1 MSKAVI
7 TGIGMLFG
15 DGKTPEEFCDLIVN
29 GESAISISEM
39 PQYKRKGLNFAD
51 SFTKKVCFTAEKAIE
66 DSGAE
71 LSEELCRNTGV
82 FLGTSFGNLK
92 SIMDFETKYF
102 RKGIKGIT
110 PTIFSNTVMNTT
122 AGQVAISFGFSGM
135 NMTESSGSSAG
146 AEALLCCA
154 DMIESGRVDAAVAGG
169 AEEYCGMYGG
179 YMADYNV
186 AVSDGFCEFYIENS
200 ERAMS
205 RNADIYCEIMG
216 GRTMYSYD
224 LSSEDVRDN
233 ISAALKDAGCTK
245 DDIGMVISC
254 GSMRDIENTALDNL
268 KITDNRIDMYK
279 STGELYGAGV
289 PFGMICAMVVAEK
302 RIPVLINSVGFDG
315 YISSILICR

>member
-7 TGIGMLFG
+7 TGIGTLFG
-15 DGKTPEEFCDLIVN
+15 DGINPEELCELVVK
-29 GESAISISEM
+29 GENVVSISEM

-122 AGQVAISFGFSGM
+122 AGQVAILFGFSGM

-154 DMIESGRVDAAVAGG
+154 DMIESGRIVAAVAGG

-179 YMADYNV
+179 YMAENNGSE
-186 AVSDGFCEFYIENS
+186 SDGFCEFYIENR

-205 RNADIYCEIMG
+205 RSADIYGEIMG
-216 GRTMYSYD
+216 GRTMYAYD
-224 LSSEDVRDN
+224 LSFEDVRDN
-233 ISAALKDAGCTK
+233 ISAALKDACCTQ

-254 GSMRDIENTALDNL
+254 GSMRDIENKALDNM

-289 PFGMICAMVVAEK
+289 PFGMICALTVAEK
-302 RIPVLINSVGFDG
+302 GIPVLINSVGFDG

>member
-7 TGIGMLFG
+7 TGIGMLFD
-15 DGKTPEEFCDLIVN
+15 DGKTPHEFCDLVVN
-29 GESAISISEM
+29 GESAISVSEM

-71 LSEELCRNTGV
+71 LSRDTGV
-82 FLGTSFGNLK
+82 FLGTSLGNLK

-102 RKGIKGIT
+102 KKGIKGIT

-179 YMADYNV
+179 YMFDNNG

-205 RNADIYCEIMG
+205 RSADVYCEIMG

-233 ISAALKDAGCTK
+233 ISAALNDAGCTQ
-245 DDIGMVISC
+245 DDIGLVISC
-254 GSMRDIENTALDNL
+254 GSMRDIENKAFDNL

-289 PFGMICAMVVAEK
+289 PFGMICALVVAEK
-302 RIPVLINSVGFDG
+302 GIPVLINSVGFDG